1 MTSFGTFFRELFK
14 EKSKSTYLVY
24 LIQLAA
30 AVVVTLLMMFNGD
43 LFSSNRSQLAG
54 VNVNGFCVFIISI
67 VATFLGFSL
76 LAEPIYL
83 LMTSYRNEKINRSQ
97 TWRLVP
103 MSDTK
108 IYLCNTLSS
117 FASYIYLGILQLLT
131 SLIGGFLVY
140 IGSGNVRKGVAEMF
154 DELAK
159 HGANANWGQFWL
171 FMFEFFV
178 LAILIGL
185 FWYVV
190 VSFYHFTYRAII
202 DFLPQSNKFILFLI
216 RAAVLIIVIILVYQ
230 VIAKFSQLFDVLDIS
245 NEAMLGTAILE
256 FFIFDLLFGGL
267 NLWLIDKFVEA
278 KQN

>member
-30 AVVVTLLMMFNGD
+30 AVVTVFLLMFNEHLSYVD
-43 LFSSNRSQLAG
+43 TTMAG
-54 VNVNGFCVFIISI
+54 VKVNNFVAFIDSMI
-67 VATFLGFSL
+67 VTFLVFSVF
-76 LAEPIYL
+76 AEPIYL
-83 LMTSYRNEKINRSQ
+83 LMTSWYNEKINRSQ

-131 SLIGGFLVY
+131 ALIGAILTY
-140 IGSGNVRKGVAEMF
+140 ICSSNVRKGIPQMFRDFAE
-154 DELAK
+154 
-159 HGANANWGQFWL
+159 HNANANWGQFWL